1 MIKQNKIHKTS
12 IIHENTQIGKNVS
25 IGPYCIID
33 EDVEIGEG
41 TIIAPYVQILEGT
54 KIGKNNKIHQNS
66 VIGGDPQDLKFKGEK
81 SELIIGD
88 DNTIREFCTLNRGTE
103 HSGKTIIGSNC
114 LLMAYVHVAHDC
126 IIEDKVILA
135 NGVQLGGHSEIGYH
149 ATVGGVTPV
158 HQFCK
163 IGMHAFIGGGRVVL
177 QDVPPYILATGE
189 PVQYSG
195 INSVG
200 LRRRNFS
207 QDVRSNIKKAYSIIY
222 RSKFNTMQAIEEIE
236 NSFKPTEEI
245 NNILNFIK
253 NSERGII

>member
-1 MIKQNKIHKTS
+1 MINIHKTT
-12 IIHENTQIGKNVS
+12 IIHKGAQIADGVK
-25 IGPYCIID
+25 IGPFCNIENDVIIKS
-33 EDVEIGEG
+33 G
-41 TIIAPYVQILEGT
+41 TVIHSHVSILEGSI
-54 KIGKNNKIHQNS
+54 IGKNNIIHSGS
-66 VIGGDPQDLKFKGEK
+66 VIGGNPQDLKFHGEK
-81 SELIIGD
+81 TKLIIGD
-88 DNTIREFCTLNRGTE
+88 NNVIREYCTLNKGTDF
-103 HSGKTIIGSNC
+103 SDKTVIGSNC

-126 IIEDKVILA
+126 VVEDKVILA

-163 IGMHAFIGGGRVVL
+163 VGMHAFIGGGRVVL

-200 LRRRNFS
+200 LRRRNFN
-207 QDVRSNIKKAYSIIY
+207 QDTRTLIKKVYSLIY
-222 RSKFNTMQAIEEIE
+222 RSKLNTMQAINEIKE
-236 NSFKPTEEI
+236 RFNDKKSIEI
-245 NNILNFIK
+245 NNIIEFIE

>member
-1 MIKQNKIHKTS
+1 MINIHKTT
-12 IIHENTQIGKNVS
+12 IIHKGAQIADDVK
-25 IGPYCIID
+25 IGPFCNIENDVIIKS
-33 EDVEIGEG
+33 G
-41 TIIAPYVQILEGT
+41 TVIHSHVSILEGSI
-54 KIGKNNKIHQNS
+54 IGENNIIHSGS
-66 VIGGDPQDLKFKGEK
+66 VIGGNPQDLKFHGEK
-81 SELIIGD
+81 TKLIIGD
-88 DNTIREFCTLNRGTE
+88 NNVIREYCTLNKGTDF
-103 HSGKTIIGSNC
+103 SDKTVIGSNC

-126 IIEDKVILA
+126 VVEDKVILA

-163 IGMHAFIGGGRVVL
+163 VGMHAFIGGGRVVL

-200 LRRRNFS
+200 LRRRNFN
-207 QDVRSNIKKAYSIIY
+207 QDTRTLIKKVYSLIY
-222 RSKFNTMQAIEEIE
+222 RSKLNTMQAINEIKE
-236 NSFKPTEEI
+236 RFNDKKSIEI
-245 NNILNFIK
+245 NNIIEFIE

>member
-1 MIKQNKIHKTS
+1 MSKKNKIHNTS
-12 IIHENTQIGKNVS
+12 LIHKDAKIADNVI

-33 EDVEIGEG
+33 ENVEIDSG
-41 TIIAPYVQILEGT
+41 TVIDSNVKILSGS
-54 KIGKNNKIHQNS
+54 KIGKNNRIHAS
-66 VIGGDPQDLKFKGEK
+66 TVIGGEPQDLKFKGEK
-81 SELIIGD
+81 SDLIIGNN
-88 DNTIREFCTLNRGTE
+88 NTIREFCTINRGTE
-103 HSGKTIIGSNC
+103 HSGKTIIGNNC

-126 IIEDKVILA
+126 IVEDKVILA
-135 NGVQLGGHSEIGYH
+135 NAVQLGGHSEIGFH

-200 LRRRNFS
+200 LCRRNFY
-207 QDVRSNIKKAYSIIY
+207 QEVRITIKKVYSLIY
-222 RSKFNTMQAIEEIE
+222 RSKYNTMQAIVNIEKRIAPSEEV
-236 NSFKPTEEI
+236 